1 MLGTL
6 FRSVESL
13 GLGVWVGSILFF
25 SFVVAPTA
33 FRSLDRANA
42 GLFIQG
48 VFPRYYLFGIICGAI
63 TLAGGVA
70 TRAMRGDW
78 AGRSAVTLAIIGAMF
93 LTTVYAR
100 QGLMPVIERH
110 RGARAAAEEGTEEHD
125 AAQRSFSAG
134 HRASVILNLGVL
146 ILGIVAFLLLAAMR
160 RSV

>member
-6 FRSVESL
+6 LRSVESL

-33 FRSLDRANA
+33 FRSLDRAHA

-63 TLAGGVA
+63 TLAAGLAV
-70 TRAMRGDW
+70 RAMRGDW

-93 LTTVYAR
+93 FTTMYAR

-110 RGARAAAEEGTEEHD
+110 RDARATVEEGSEAYE
-125 AAQRSFSAG
+125 AAHRKFRAG
-134 HRASVILNLGVL
+134 HRASVILNLAVL
-146 ILGIVAFLLLAAMR
+146 ILGVVAFLLLPAIR